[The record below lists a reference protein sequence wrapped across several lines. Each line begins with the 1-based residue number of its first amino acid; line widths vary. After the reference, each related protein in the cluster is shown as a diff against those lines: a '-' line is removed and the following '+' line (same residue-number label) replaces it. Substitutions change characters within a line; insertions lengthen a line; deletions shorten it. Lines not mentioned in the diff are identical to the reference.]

1 MARSRCRQL
10 CPLAAPFFPSL
21 ARCRACFARE
31 QLVYVT
37 RRPTLERQ
45 ARKRK
50 LAEQGDPDPQVVLS
64 RERPRMKRAWFESL
78 TWLEKVFVLVL
89 IVSFLTL
96 RWLRGA
102 PMSDIRAFLRDR

>member
-1 MARSRCRQL
+1 
-10 CPLAAPFFPSL
+10 
-21 ARCRACFARE
+21 
-31 QLVYVT
+31 
-37 RRPTLERQ
+37 
-45 ARKRK
+45 
-50 LAEQGDPDPQVVLS
+50 
-64 RERPRMKRAWFESL
+64 MKRAWFESL